1 MTFAFIGG
9 GGGSGI
15 IILIGLVFL
24 AAISAASLAGS
35 IAFAFQ
41 RRPRLAVSGLLL
53 ALAFGFFPCKMY
65 LDYSRWAE
73 YQKTRKR
80 DFDVTVNLSP
90 AGEYV
95 VAVDGTPN
103 PSELILLQGEVTF
116 QISFPDLKTLK
127 GRCTEFQSRR
137 IDGGFGS
144 LELGR
149 IDIDAADRSA
159 FLADFVPPPAGA
171 RYDAQTEDLTIW
183 FRRVTPDFE
192 WFTVA
197 RRTN

>member
-15 IILIGLVFL
+15 IILIGLLFL
-24 AAISAASLAGS
+24 AAISAVSLAGG

-41 RRPRLAVSGLLL
+41 RRPRIAVSGLLF
-53 ALAFGFFPCKMY
+53 ALAFGFLPCKMY

-80 DFDVTVNLSP
+80 NFDISVKLSP

-103 PSELILLQGEVTF
+103 PSDLILLQGEVTF
-116 QISFPDLKTLK
+116 KISFPDLKTLE
-127 GRCTEFQSRR
+127 GRCTDFQSRR
-137 IDGGFGS
+137 INGGFGS
-144 LELGR
+144 LKLGR

-159 FLADFVPPPAGA
+159 FLADFVRPPAGVD
-171 RYDAQTEDLTIW
+171 YDAQNEDFTIW
-183 FRRVTPDFE
+183 FRKVKPDFE

>member
-9 GGGSGI
+9 GGGSVV
-15 IILIGLVFL
+15 IILIGLFFL
-24 AAISAASLAGS
+24 AAFSAVSLAGG
-35 IAFAFQ
+35 IAFAIQ
-41 RRPRLAVSGLLL
+41 RRPRLVVSCLML

-65 LDYSRWAE
+65 LDYSRWTE

-80 DFDVTVNLSP
+80 DFDVTVKLSP

-95 VAVDGTPN
+95 VTVDGTLN
-103 PSELILLQGEVTF
+103 PSDLILLQGEVTF
-116 QISFPDLKTLK
+116 QISFPDLKPLK

-171 RYDAQTEDLTIW
+171 RYDAQTEGLTIW

-192 WFTVA
+192 WLTVA